1 MENPILKFAVIGDIG
16 TDNQWCMA
24 GVSRITPMVRK
35 LGASAVL
42 AGDPDG
48 WRIVN
53 VDADQSFDLGN
64 ALKKAFAEKARSVGP
79 DGGFRGSV
87 PPVQHAGDAR
97 GGLGEVLR

>member
-1 MENPILKFAVIGDIG
+1 MENPILKFAVIGDIM

-53 VDADQSFDLGN
+53 VDADQSFDLGK
-64 ALKKAFAEKARSVGP
+64 ALKKAFAEKRDQIGRAYV
-79 DGGFRGSV
+79 
-87 PPVQHAGDAR
+87 
-97 GGLGEVLR
+97 